1 MHPHQIVTLG
11 LAYQTM
17 MQPALCYMVTLG
29 FILHTQLGMSQ
40 SCSEMGQRG
49 LRGPEGREFTLR
61 VGFSL
66 TGVP

>member
-11 LAYQTM
+11 LAYQTV

-49 LRGPEGREFTLR
+49 REFILR

-66 TGVP
+66 TRVP